1 MRTRGSAHRRPGRT
15 VIRLSKSRENIFHGH
30 GGTAFFLTPF
40 LRGHGGGGEGTASAT
55 RLGYPRQAR
64 LLALKAKDE
73 PHPTLMRTPAAP
85 LRGAGR
91 LCQEQSPGRSRYS
104 CVPRPVASQRRR
116 AHLPRGRG
124 QLGKAHGWGGSSGDG
139 FLLRGGP
146 AGVGRTW
153 DGASAPSPLSLR
165 QLRLISLRP
174 PTHLRSVW
182 STTADRRCGHGRRPI
197 KAAGY
202 RGCGPEHPQR
212 ARGPLTAGCH
222 REGWP
227 QRLPLGHGSPAAPWL
242 RASRSG

>member
-1 MRTRGSAHRRPGRT
+1 MGLASWVTAAVAQAAPSRPGSFIWGRHDSSLPGKGRT
-15 VIRLSKSRENIFHGH
+15 APNTHADSGGPTPQNRAAVPGAVSRPVPI
-30 GGTAFFLTPF
+30 LMRSR
-40 LRGHGGGGEGTASAT
+40 LRGHSKAAGSPPRRGGASLV
-55 RLGYPRQAR
+55 RL
-64 LLALKAKDE
+64 
-73 PHPTLMRTPAAP
+73 TV
-85 LRGAGR
+85 GAGR
-91 LCQEQSPGRSRYS
+91 Q
-104 CVPRPVASQRRR
+104 A
-116 AHLPRGRG
+116 LPP
-124 QLGKAHGWGGSSGDG
+124 SSGALWWG
-139 FLLRGGP
+139 SGGP
-146 AGVGRTW
+146 W

-242 RASRSG
+242 SVLRSE

>member
-1 MRTRGSAHRRPGRT
+1 M
-15 VIRLSKSRENIFHGH
+15 
-30 GGTAFFLTPF
+30 TPF

-153 DGASAPSPLSLR
+153 DGASAPSPYSVRQPRADLVSSSDPPPGRGPVIAPRSEVSRARPASHQTGGLPGLRPRTPAAGSRPTDDGVSSLR
-165 QLRLISLRP
+165 L
-174 PTHLRSVW
+174 
-182 STTADRRCGHGRRPI
+182 
-197 KAAGY
+197 
-202 RGCGPEHPQR
+202 
-212 ARGPLTAGCH
+212 
-222 REGWP
+222 
-227 QRLPLGHGSPAAPWL
+227 APWAPVRPRL
-242 RASRSG
+242 AGRPVAQGLTKRLTSKTSFVCSMW